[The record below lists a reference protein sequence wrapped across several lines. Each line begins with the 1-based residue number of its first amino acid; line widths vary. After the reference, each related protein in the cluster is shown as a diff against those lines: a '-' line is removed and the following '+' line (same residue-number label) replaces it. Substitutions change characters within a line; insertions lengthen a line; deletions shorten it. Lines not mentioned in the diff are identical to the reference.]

1 MALPV
6 NGRAV
11 YCSCLGEQM
20 IKANNNLDGLEI
32 TLIELAC
39 QDRWYVDQ
47 RDGSVLYKQV
57 KKKQQLIKDSDSH
70 KDL

>member
-1 MALPV
+1 
-6 NGRAV
+6 
-11 YCSCLGEQM
+11 M

-47 RDGSVLYKQV
+47 RYGSVLYKQV
-57 KKKQQLIKDSDSH
+57 KKKTQLIKDSNSH